1 MVPVRLRLRNFMCY
15 REVPELDF
23 TGMHVACLCGPNG
36 NGKSALIDAMT
47 WALWGKARASS
58 DDELVRLGS
67 TEMEVDFEFLVEGRL
82 FRVIRKRTKSTPR
95 RRGQS
100 SLQLLVAENGEFRD
114 ISANTIAATERK
126 LVADVLRMDYQTFI
140 NSALLLQGRADE
152 FTTKPPGERKEVLG
166 KILGLS
172 RYDLLEERAREIS
185 REKDREKD
193 RLESALAELEA
204 ELSHKEEYEQE
215 LSRVKQ
221 RLAETQASLERLEKR
236 LEELREQ
243 KKQLDLKRQELVTL
257 EQRLK
262 QDEEELKLQEEEI
275 RKYEEKINQEESII
289 AQGEEIEEKYAEL
302 VALKKQNEELNQC
315 LAKLARLNE
324 ERAPLENQIARAEAE
339 LKAEQRQ
346 LEEKLKELAAR
357 GAERKILES
366 ELEQARLG
374 LEKTLSREREL
385 GEKREREKELFGW
398 ISQLNLQNKSLEA
411 DVKSLQD
418 KITLLSREEGT
429 RCPLCESEIGEE
441 GRRKILQKYRL
452 EQQEKQEHYR
462 SNRSELENLVR
473 EHEKLR
479 REIASLESQIA
490 RDKEVWQRKRA
501 TLESKLA
508 EAQQAAKEVEQVR
521 KRLFELE
528 EKLRNEDF
536 AHRERERRSLI
547 LSQIQSLAYDQE
559 RHRLIQERIAPLEG
573 YEERYQRLKEA
584 RKQIEEEREALKKAT
599 TAAERWRGLLETES
613 RRQELLRQELVILP
627 EVEAKLVE
635 AERNHQLLL
644 NLHQKEAEHLG
655 AARQKLDRC
664 ALLERERAEKA
675 KHLHQIAEEKGIYD
689 ELALAFGKKGIQAL
703 IIDYICP
710 EIEEEANWL
719 LGRMTDGRLGLKL
732 ETQRETRKGEKVE
745 TLEIKI
751 WDELG
756 MRNYDLYSGGEAFR
770 INLALRLAL
779 SKLLARRAGA
789 RLPTL
794 IIDEGFGTQDGS
806 GRERLVDAIKSIE
819 EDFDKILVIT
829 HIEELKEAFPVCLE
843 VTKNEEG
850 SQVRIM
856 RA

>member
-23 TGMHVACLCGPNG
+23 TGMHVACLCGENG
-36 NGKSALIDAMT
+36 HGKSALIDAMT

-67 TEMEVDFEFLVEGRL
+67 TEMEVDFEFLVEGQL
-82 FRVIRKRTKSTPR
+82 FRVIRRRIKSTPKK
-95 RRGQS
+95 RGQS
-100 SLQLLVAENGEFRD
+100 FLQLLVAENGGFRD

-126 LVADVLRMDYQTFI
+126 LTQILHLDYQTFI

-172 RYDLLEERAREIS
+172 YYDLLEERAKEIS
-185 REKDREKD
+185 REKDREKE
-193 RLESALAELEA
+193 RLESALREIEA
-204 ELSHKEEYEQE
+204 ELAHKEEYEQE
-215 LSRVKQ
+215 LREVSKKLEGIQ
-221 RLAETQASLERLEKR
+221 AELEKEEKR
-236 LEELREQ
+236 LKELRER
-243 KKQLDLKRQELVTL
+243 KEKLDLKRQELTGL

-262 QDEEELKLQEEEI
+262 QAEEELGFWEEQM
-275 RKYEEKINQEESII
+275 RGHEEKIRYEEGII
-289 AQGEEIEEKYAEL
+289 ARGEEIEEKYAEL
-302 VALKKQNEELNQC
+302 VGLRKQNEELNRR
-315 LAKLARLNE
+315 LTKLAGLNE
-324 ERAPLENQIARAEAE
+324 ERAKLEGRIAQAETE
-339 LKAEQRQ
+339 LKAEKRQ
-346 LEEKLKELAAR
+346 LEEKLKELEAR
-357 GAERKILES
+357 GAERKMLES

-374 LEKTLSREREL
+374 LEKALFREKEL
-385 GEKREREKELFGW
+385 GEKREREKELFGR
-398 ISQLNLQNKSLEA
+398 ISQLSLQNKSLEA
-411 DVKSLQD
+411 DIKSLQE
-418 KITLLSREEGT
+418 KIGLLGREEGT

-452 EQQEKQEHYR
+452 EQQEKQKLYR
-462 SNRSELENLVR
+462 SNKSELESLVR
-473 EHEKLR
+473 EHEHLR
-479 REIASLESQIA
+479 REIAGLESRVA
-490 RDKEVWQRKRA
+490 RDKEDWQQRKA

-508 EAQQAAKEVEQVR
+508 EAERAAREVEQVR
-521 KRLFELE
+521 ERLFKLE
-528 EKLRNEDF
+528 EKLRNKDF
-536 AHRERERRSLI
+536 AHRERERHSLI
-547 LSQIQSLAYDQE
+547 LTQIDDLAYDQE
-559 RHRLIQERIAPLEG
+559 SHRLIQERIAALEG
-573 YEERYQRLKEA
+573 YEEHYRRLKEA

-599 TAAERWRGLLETES
+599 TAAERWKGLLETES
-613 RRQELLRQELVILP
+613 RGRELLLQELAIFP
-627 EVEAKLVE
+627 EVEERLAE
-635 AERNHQLLL
+635 AERNQQRLLEL
-644 NLHQKEAEHLG
+644 RQKEAERLG

-664 ALLERERAEKA
+664 VLLEREKAEKA
-675 KHLHQIAEEKGIYD
+675 QRLRQIAEEKGIYD

-703 IIDYICP
+703 IIDYVCP
-710 EIEEEANWL
+710 EIEEEANRL

-732 ETQRETRKGEKVE
+732 ETQRETKKGEKIE

-806 GRERLVDAIKSIE
+806 GRERLVDAINSIQ

-829 HIEELKEAFPVCLE
+829 HIEELKEAFPVRLE
-843 VTKNEEG
+843 VTKTEEG
-850 SQVRIM
+850 SQVKVVRT
-856 RA
+856 